1 MILYSTEDVQLVRPI
16 GLRMISIA
24 IFIGGIVFVVA
35 GIILFIGSANFSD
48 SVVQESLNNN
58 TSSSRGVKS
67 MMAKTVAN
75 ALTPI
80 INTLT
85 QVTKGIITSIA
96 SFLSLV
102 GVGLCVL
109 GFALFK
115 AKYFA
120 WVLTLV
126 LMFLAIVIDVVGLGF
141 IGGSF
146 TNNSNNEG
154 IVPAEFAYIVIT
166 VMIVHLVANCVI
178 IYYLTRKTTISF
190 FRSAKG

>member
-1 MILYSTEDVQLVRPI
+1 MILYSPEDVQLMRPI
-16 GLRMISIA
+16 GLRIISIA
-24 IFIGGIVFVVA
+24 IFVGGIAFIAA

-48 SVVQESLNNN
+48 SVAQESQNNN
-58 TSSSRGVKS
+58 TSSSRGVKT

-102 GVGLCVL
+102 GAGLCVL

-141 IGGSF
+141 VGGSF
-146 TNNSNNEG
+146 TNNSINEG
-154 IVPAEFAYIVIT
+154 LIPTDLAYVLIT
-166 VMIVHLVANCVI
+166 ILIVHLVANCVI
-178 IYYLTRKTTISF
+178 IYYLTRTTTISL